1 MSIVPPCI
9 VLAGGLG
16 TRLQSVV
23 PDLPKCLAP
32 VHGRSFLELQL
43 RSLADRGVNYFILA
57 LGFRA
62 GDVAKELASD
72 WAQRYRIDVVT
83 ERRPLGTGG
92 AIKNA
97 MRFAAVKD
105 AVVVNGDTYVGGQL
119 DCMWATRNPLANN
132 KTLMAVVKVTNRS
145 RFGGVNID
153 ARGKVCSFLEKTT
166 TGPGLINAGI
176 YRISLGTLE
185 RVKYDQ
191 FSLEE
196 LLLPCLASEGSLHSE
211 EIQGPFIDIGTPD
224 DYRIFSENLD
234 SYVNET

>member
-1 MSIVPPCI
+1 M
-9 VLAGGLG
+9 
-16 TRLQSVV
+16 Q
-23 PDLPKCLAP
+23 
-32 VHGRSFLELQL
+32 
-43 RSLADRGVNYFILA
+43 
-57 LGFRA
+57 
-62 GDVAKELASD
+62 
-72 WAQRYRIDVVT
+72 
-83 ERRPLGTGG
+83 
-92 AIKNA
+92 
-97 MRFAAVKD
+97 RFAIIATAAVLLVP
-105 AVVVNGDTYVGGQL
+105 VVVNGDTYVGGQL

>member
-1 MSIVPPCI
+1 MSIAPPCI

-23 PDLPKCLAP
+23 RDRPKCLAP
-32 VHGRSFLELQL
+32 VRGRSFLELQL
-43 RSLADRGVNYFILA
+43 RSLADRGIDSFILA

-62 GDVAKELASD
+62 GDVEKELTSG
-72 WAQRYRIDVVT
+72 WAQQFRIDVVT
-83 ERRPLGTGG
+83 ERGPLGTGG

-97 MRFAAVKD
+97 MRSAAVKE
-105 AVVVNGDTYVGGQL
+105 AIVVNGDTYVGGQL
-119 DCMWATRNPLANN
+119 DCMWATRNPSANN
-132 KTLMAVVKVTNRS
+132 KTLMAAVNVFNRS

-153 ARGKVCSFLEKTT
+153 AQGKVSSFLEKMTA
-166 TGPGLINAGI
+166 GPGLINAGI
-176 YRISLGTLE
+176 YRISLETLE
-185 RVKYDQ
+185 QVKLDK

-196 LLLPCLASEGSLHSE
+196 LLLPRLASEGSLYAQ

-234 SYVNET
+234 SFVNET